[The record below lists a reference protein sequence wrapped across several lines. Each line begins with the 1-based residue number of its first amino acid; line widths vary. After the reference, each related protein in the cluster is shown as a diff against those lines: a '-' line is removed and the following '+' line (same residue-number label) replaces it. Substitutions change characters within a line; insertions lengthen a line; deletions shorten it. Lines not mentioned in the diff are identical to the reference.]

1 MSARTPSYRTE
12 LPKYNTALGVTETLA
27 VTPPFSFYGVTA
39 RVFPLRA
46 RMNSLRNFCDRYLNV
61 AREVCEFRPALPY
74 VFLVVLDYGR
84 MAIEELNL
92 GWISQ
97 NEIFFGVPLSM
108 WRPDRLGRPEL
119 QKWVLNTPFIVVDDA
134 RSLSGGRESYGWPKV
149 LGSLRTSP
157 ERWLIDPRSPTR
169 FLSLDIQGADSE
181 VPGTRLLDIEQQSG
195 QNAALVPPELGMLDP
210 FGLLSRLTRTSMAI
224 GYDLAQLLLAAP
236 LSGFAPPDWND
247 QRRGRRGA
255 LLDSFR
261 KLPAF
266 LAEPGLDVVTLKQ
279 FRDARDPAQ
288 ICYQSLVE
296 SRLKVSRYNRGGLL
310 GSYNILQ
317 GDITGGFRIRLQES
331 SAFPVIE
338 SFGLEVA
345 EAQTF
350 RTPTARR
357 QTISFV
363 EPFFPFWMSVDL
375 SYGKGRTLCW
385 RTHTKPWHVKGTR
398 VGRSPRKK
406 AYYNTLAGG
415 AEQVWHGPF
424 GLPAASFEI
433 YPLKA
438 NLEPL
443 EKLVK
448 EYLDFSHVD
457 KKFDFILEK
466 LCENDDHAYVY
477 MLVSANRMFSKAR
490 SGAHLKSSEI
500 GFYVPIRM
508 KPKEISGPYTVCLA
522 TPFAF
527 VDNPV
532 LATTMREVQGVP
544 AMDASIE
551 TPSRFLRREEPLLK
565 VQVDVFEALGAGLP
579 SQRKTLIEIKP
590 WAKRSEPSRTEA
602 HRDLL
607 VGISGRLMLK
617 QFRDTERPDRACYQS
632 LVYESWHME
641 KAARLEQLA
650 DAKQVL
656 VYRYPSLPLGDTL
669 GLIRS
674 ETLFPQEPG
683 GAIIDVLE
691 TDDPFRIETSFNI
704 GLPTEVTD
712 YQALVDWHWSQSLA
726 FAIASPA
733 RKH

>member
-1 MSARTPSYRTE
+1 
-12 LPKYNTALGVTETLA
+12 
-27 VTPPFSFYGVTA
+27 
-39 RVFPLRA
+39 
-46 RMNSLRNFCDRYLNV
+46 MNSLRNFCDRYLNV
-61 AREVCEFRPALPY
+61 AREVCEFRPFLPY

-97 NEIFFGVPLSM
+97 NEIFFGVPLAM
-108 WRPDRLGRPEL
+108 WRPDRLGRPVFE
-119 QKWVLNTPFIVVDDA
+119 KSVLNTPFIVVDDA

-181 VPGTRLLDIEQQSG
+181 APSTRLLDIEQQSG
-195 QNAALVPPELGMLDP
+195 QNASLVPPELGMLDP
-210 FGLLSRLTRTSMAI
+210 FGLFSRLTRTSMAI

-236 LSGFAPPDWND
+236 LSGFAPPDWNG

-279 FRDARDPAQ
+279 FRDAEDPAQ

-350 RTPTARR
+350 RTPAARR

-375 SYGKGRTLCW
+375 SYGKGRTICW
-385 RTHTKPWHVKGTR
+385 RTRTKPWHVKGTR

-424 GLPAASFEI
+424 EIPEASFEI

-438 NLEPL
+438 HSHRLEEL
-443 EKLVK
+443 VEQYLGFLRAGKEFRFTVEKPRQ
-448 EYLDFSHVD
+448 
-457 KKFDFILEK
+457 
-466 LCENDDHAYVY
+466 DDEHAYVY
-477 MLVSANRMFSKAR
+477 MLVSTNRMFSKAR

-500 GFYVPIRM
+500 SFNIPIRM
-508 KPKEISGPYTVCLA
+508 SLKKGSGAFFTCLA

-532 LATTMREVQGVP
+532 LATTMREVQGIP

-551 TPSRFLRREEPLLK
+551 APSQFLRRGGPLLK

-579 SQRKTLIEIKP
+579 AQRKTLIEIKP
-590 WAKRSEPSRTEA
+590 CEPSGPYIDTHGKILE
-602 HRDLL
+602 D
-607 VGISGRLMLK
+607 ISGRLTLK
-617 QFRDTERPDRACYQS
+617 QIRDTERPDRACHQS
-632 LVYESWHME
+632 LVFETWRIESGKSKPKE
-641 KAARLEQLA
+641 LNNAGE
-650 DAKQVL
+650 VL
-656 VYRYPSLPLGDTL
+656 VYQYPSLRLTDIL
-669 GLIRS
+669 GLDPLK
-674 ETLFPQEPG
+674 TLPPQETG
-683 GAIIDVLE
+683 GAIADVLKA
-691 TDDPFRIETSFNI
+691 DKPFRMETSVQI
-704 GLPTEVTD
+704 GLPTEVADTST
-712 YQALVDWHWSQSLA
+712 LLDWIFRQMAGFARLA
-726 FAIASPA
+726 PSGG
-733 RKH
+733 KL